1 MFDKELL
8 KLIGGNRK
16 YVVYTVLLM
25 VLGMLANIGITASIC
40 WAVYFLIEGYEPL
53 AYIYPVITAVVAI
66 IVRYIASRC
75 TGNLKDMLG
84 RKVKK
89 DLRERT
95 YDKILKLGVRSTDGM
110 SMAGL
115 TQVSMEGIEQL
126 DLYYSTYLPQFFF
139 FHARADYFVLYLRG
153 HRLAHL
159 ARAFGVCAAHSRVH
173 CGCFKVRE
181 KDIRKVLGQVH
192 LDG

>member
-1 MFDKELL
+1 MFDRQLL
-8 KLIGGNRK
+8 KLIGGSKK

-40 WAVYFLIEGYEPL
+40 WAVYFLIERYEPL
-53 AYIYPVITAVVAI
+53 VYIYPAITATVAI

-95 YDKILKLGVRSTDGM
+95 YDKILKLGVRSTVGM
-110 SMAGL
+110 SMAGP
-115 TQVSMEGIEQL
+115 TAGNMEGIQQL
-126 DLYYSTYLPQFFF
+126 EF
-139 FHARADYFVLYLRG
+139 
-153 HRLAHL
+153 
-159 ARAFGVCAAHSRVH
+159 
-173 CGCFKVRE
+173 
-181 KDIRKVLGQVH
+181 
-192 LDG
+192 